1 MFIIASFEMTQ
12 FEFHGYDIIA
22 KFETLEEAEEYIK
35 KIEGTKLYEHG
46 EKFYLGNHG
55 HPWGGLTANEILE
68 VKKDGKAYRVG
79 TDSLYQDGW
88 NNYLKFDKKKKRWT
102 LEKEEN
108 S

>member
-1 MFIIASFEMTQ
+1 MAQ
-12 FEFHGYDIIA
+12 FEFHSYDVI
-22 KFETLEEAEEYIK
+22 KTFDTLKEAEEYVK

-68 VKKDGKAYRVG
+68 VKKDEIAYNIG
-79 TDSLYQDGW
+79 TDKPFQDGW

-102 LEKEEN
+102 LQKAKEKN
-108 S
+108 